1 MVPSGMVIC
10 SSFIILCNRS
20 FCNNLSEVL
29 GFRPCRFCASLNHV
43 VSSGD
48 EFSKKLFIVLFRWTP
63 ALCLNKNN
71 VRVIGDLIQWW
82 YLMWIMSLEPPYLAS
97 MNCNKPV

>member
-1 MVPSGMVIC
+1 MSFVGLEWYVLKLSGFIKVVPLGMVIC

-48 EFSKKLFIVLFRWTP
+48 EFNKKLSIVLFRWSP
-63 ALCLNKNN
+63 VSCFSRNSVL
-71 VRVIGDLIQWW
+71 VIGDLT
-82 YLMWIMSLEPPYLAS
+82 
-97 MNCNKPV
+97 